1 MDKVEK
7 VGGQLDMING
17 KPGRVMVQ
25 FAIPIILGNLFQQF
39 YNMVDSIVVGKFV
52 GEDAL
57 ASVGASYAVT
67 NVFIAIAIGGGI
79 GSSVIISQ
87 YFGARQIEK
96 TKTSIFTAL
105 INFAAV
111 SLLLSIF
118 GSIFCRSILELLGTP
133 GNVLPD
139 ANTYLRIYF
148 IGLPFLFLYNIMSS
162 IFNSLGDSNTP
173 LKLLIFS
180 SGLNIVLDVV
190 FVAVFKKG
198 VAGVAIATLIAQ
210 GLSCVLSF
218 FILVTRKLKSYPTE
232 TIYPYYSREIAVK
245 MLKVAIPSIIQQS
258 IVHMGILLV
267 QSVVNGFGSSV
278 LAGYSAGTR
287 FESICIVPMIAAG
300 NAVSTFT
307 AQNMGAKKPERVKDG
322 YKAGIKMVIVSAVV
336 IALIFLFFS
345 EKLLTIFL
353 DADLGTK
360 AFSTGLSYLHFVS
373 LFYVFIGA
381 KSCTD
386 GVLRGSGDVVVFTFA
401 NLVNLSLRVCFAH
414 LLAPVIGVQAVWY
427 AIPMGWF
434 ANFLIS
440 FIWYLSGRWK
450 NRKVI

>member
-1 MDKVEK
+1 MLSRIRKSE
-7 VGGQLDMING
+7 QLDMISGN
-17 KPGRVMVQ
+17 PGRAMIQ

-52 GEDAL
+52 GENAL

-87 YFGARQIEK
+87 YFGARKMEK
-96 TKTSIFTAL
+96 MKTSIFTAL
-105 INFAAV
+105 INFAVV

-118 GSIFCRSILELLGTP
+118 GSIFCKSILELLGTP
-133 GNVLPD
+133 DNVLPD

-162 IFNSLGDSNTP
+162 IFNSLGDSKTP
-173 LKLLIFS
+173 LKLLFFS
-180 SGLNIVLDVV
+180 SGLNIVLDVL
-190 FVAVFKKG
+190 FVAVFHMG
-198 VAGVAIATLIAQ
+198 VAGVAVATLIAQ
-210 GLSCVLSF
+210 GLSCILSF
-218 FILVTRKLKSYPTE
+218 IILIMRKLRTYQTE
-232 TIYPYYSREIAVK
+232 AFEYYSKEIAFK
-245 MLKVAIPSIIQQS
+245 MLVVAIPSIIQQS

-307 AQNMGAKKPERVKDG
+307 AQNMGAKKPERVKEG
-322 YKAGIKMVIVSAVV
+322 YKAGIKMVLVSAII
-336 IALIFLFFS
+336 IALIFRFFS
-345 EKLLTIFL
+345 EGLLTLFL
-353 DADLGTK
+353 DSDSGTL
-360 AFSTGLSYLHFVS
+360 AFNTGLSYLHFVS
-373 LFYVFIGA
+373 MFYVFIGA

-386 GVLRGSGDVVVFTFA
+386 GVLRGSGDVAVFTFA
-401 NLVNLSLRVCFAH
+401 NLVNLTLRVCFAH
-414 LLAPVIGVQAVWY
+414 AVAPLIGVQAVWY

-434 ANFLIS
+434 ANFIIS
-440 FIWYLSGRWK
+440 FIWYLSGKWK